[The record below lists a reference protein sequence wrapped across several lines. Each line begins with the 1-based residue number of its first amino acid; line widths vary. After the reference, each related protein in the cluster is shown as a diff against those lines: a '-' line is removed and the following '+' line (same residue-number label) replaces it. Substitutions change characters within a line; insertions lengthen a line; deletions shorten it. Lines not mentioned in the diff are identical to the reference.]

1 MPGGP
6 HIRVALLLVV
16 AACAASA
23 SAQPRPPGGPE
34 FGGFPGAELLRPLP
48 EDEGPLQ
55 PGEADELFEFARR
68 NVPFVHRALRRMED
82 LAPDEF
88 EHRLQRAA
96 PRLRQLKR
104 IFDRNP
110 QLGERIVRFA
120 ENQQRIRFAK
130 RNWDEGERSPALRQR
145 LTQEIRPLFAE
156 NLRIEQDVLRE
167 RLDDLTA
174 RREVQIDREVERLT
188 ADGFDPAD
196 VPADVRELLRKYR
209 DAATESELDA
219 ARRELRRVGENRI
232 DSEISMLRERVNRV
246 RNDAAREVDRR
257 VGRFFDAP
265 PPDRPPP
272 RDRPPNDAP
281 RRPRR
286 P

>member
-1 MPGGP
+1 MLGGP
-6 HIRVALLLVV
+6 RIRIALLLVV
-16 AACAASA
+16 AACAAPA
-23 SAQPRPPGGPE
+23 LAQPRIPGGPE

-55 PGEADELFEFARR
+55 PGEADELIEFARR

-82 LAPDEF
+82 SAPDEF
-88 EHRLQRAA
+88 ERRLERAA

-120 ENQQRIRFAK
+120 ENQQRIRIAK
-130 RNWDEGERSPALRQR
+130 RNWDEGDRSPALRQR
-145 LTQEIRPLFAE
+145 VMQEVRPLLAE
-156 NLRIEQDVLRE
+156 NMRIEQDVLRE
-167 RLDDLTA
+167 RLDDLTS

-188 ADGFDPAD
+188 ADGLDPAD

-209 DAATESELDA
+209 DAATDA
-219 ARRELRRVGENRI
+219 DRDALRRQLRRVGAERI
-232 DSEISMLRERVNRV
+232 DSEISALRERVNRM
-246 RNDAAREVDRR
+246 RNNAAREVDRR
-257 VGRFFDAP
+257 VGRFFDSP
-265 PPDRPPP
+265 PHDRPPRP
-272 RDRPPNDAP
+272 DRPPNDDR

>member
-246 RNDAAREVDRR
+246 CNDAAREVDRR